1 MVRGYVFEIGNPEM
15 GMDNRS
21 RERERE
27 RVQSSVS
34 RETDRSILL
43 SVLQRRID
51 GPIIP
56 GDNAINYHR
65 LDII

>member
-15 GMDNRS
+15 GIVV
-21 RERERE
+21 ERERE

-34 RETDRSILL
+34 GETDRSILL